1 MKFPCERDAEYCV
14 WYYLLKNMKSL
25 KKMFHVMNIL
35 YTWEGLS
42 SEKSLCASFGDV
54 LGTLASFSH
63 SLYPEYIHTQNL
75 NKMSIWW
82 HHQASAEDIHLYESK
97 AISKNTEM
105 LAQSFSCFYSYSLR
119 TEENT
124 KLLQVH
130 KILLFVRLILVCCRL
145 ACLVGLQDKHLKC
158 HKYVCCNKDFPFRS
172 SPFCRFP
179 GTQPAMLCIV
189 VEKI

>member
-1 MKFPCERDAEYCV
+1 
-14 WYYLLKNMKSL
+14 
-25 KKMFHVMNIL
+25 MFHVMNIL

-42 SEKSLCASFGDV
+42 SEKSFCASFGDV

-82 HHQASAEDIHLYESK
+82 HHKASAEDIHLYESK
-97 AISKNTEM
+97 AISKNTKM
-105 LAQSFSCFYSYSLR
+105 LAQSFSCFYCYSLR

-130 KILLFVRLILVCCRL
+130 KILLLVRLILVCS
-145 ACLVGLQDKHLKC
+145 AFSFG
-158 HKYVCCNKDFPFRS
+158 Y
-172 SPFCRFP
+172 FP
-179 GTQPAMLCIV
+179 GVWVLKADVSEHSISSIFIDRSTCLWRWNR
-189 VEKI
+189 